1 VLWFYTFMVSGNN
14 PAEFTVKPRGTHNL
28 QREVL
33 GYLEVE
39 NMLWAV
45 AENRTTDVSLPRARV
60 DHVEDKDEDKEDDRE
75 DAKEDDEESVKGEED
90 LKQVKVATSGD
101 AIAFLEQLAGNLTR
115 EGTTTILIPFM
126 VLSVTY

>member
-1 VLWFYTFMVSGNN
+1 MVSGNN

-45 AENRTTDVSLPRARV
+45 AENRTTDVVLPRTRV
-60 DHVEDKDEDKEDDRE
+60 DHVEEKDEETEDDKE
-75 DAKEDDEESVKGEED
+75 DAKEDDEESVKGEGD

-115 EGTTTILIPFM
+115 EGTNTILIPFM

>member
-1 VLWFYTFMVSGNN
+1 
-14 PAEFTVKPRGTHNL
+14 
-28 QREVL
+28 
-33 GYLEVE
+33 
-39 NMLWAV
+39 MLWAV
-45 AENRTTDVSLPRARV
+45 SENRTTDVVLPRTRV
-60 DHVEDKDEDKEDDRE
+60 DHVEEKDEETEDDKE

-115 EGTTTILIPFM
+115 EGTTTIFIPFM